1 MSPALYPPI
10 PPEGAEAWPAPAWI
24 DDADI
29 DFNEMIAATGINRNT
44 LTSYQRLL
52 IASGRRCGRKA
63 RGLWFFSTRELY
75 AIKMI
80 SALARGRIPIS
91 IEILLSVWD
100 FAEQPPAG
108 HFVLP
113 TNGDGAVTNVKAV
126 FIWNAVIAFMTG
138 VRAHEEAD
146 NV

>member
-1 MSPALYPPI
+1 
-10 PPEGAEAWPAPAWI
+10 
-24 DDADI
+24 
-29 DFNEMIAATGINRNT
+29 
-44 LTSYQRLL
+44 LL

-63 RGLWFFSTRELY
+63 RGLWFFSARELY
-75 AIKMI
+75 VFQIVR
-80 SALARGRIPIS
+80 ALAKGRIPIS

-100 FAEQPPAG
+100 FAGQPPTD

-113 TNGDGAVTNVKAV
+113 TDGDGAVTNVKAV

-138 VRAHEEAD
+138 IRAHEEAD